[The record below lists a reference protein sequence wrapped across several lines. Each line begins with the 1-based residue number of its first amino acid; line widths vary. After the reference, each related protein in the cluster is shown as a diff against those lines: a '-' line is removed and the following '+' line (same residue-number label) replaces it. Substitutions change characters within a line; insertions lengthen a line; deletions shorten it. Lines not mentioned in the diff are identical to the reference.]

1 MASSTPS
8 LQLINEYLAENVVF
22 ITEEAPP
29 GQVAT
34 ELHFF
39 LYKNNFIRTSRL
51 KTLGNQEQ
59 IKNNISL
66 RFVKHKNIELNCLF
80 SMSI

>member
-8 LQLINEYLAENVVF
+8 LQLINEYLPENVVF

-34 ELHFF
+34 ELC
-39 LYKNNFIRTSRL
+39 LKNMNA
-51 KTLGNQEQ
+51 
-59 IKNNISL
+59 
-66 RFVKHKNIELNCLF
+66 
-80 SMSI
+80 